1 MDQEIFPSQVFGTMS
16 NDRKVLDTSSR
27 DNNPREGVETTL
39 QRAEMQLAWAMEMAA
54 LAYWEFDIATAT
66 YTFNDRFYALLS
78 TSAER
83 EGGYEMA
90 AEVYAR
96 RFLPLEDQHFVLDTT
111 ARLLAASEQEPQVE
125 HRIIRR
131 DGEVR
136 HVAVRCGLVKDAA
149 GRTIGHRGVN
159 QDITE
164 RKREHERLLRS
175 ERMLQAVA
183 GSMPALIGQCNRDLV
198 CTFAYFA
205 QDEWLGRSAD
215 KVIGMRLQDLIG
227 DEQFRAVEAKI
238 REVLAG
244 GSHGYESKW
253 ENRDGTTKDCWVE
266 LVPDL
271 APDGTAE
278 GFFIFIA
285 DISELK
291 RKEDALRQS
300 EERFRSVVAAMVEG
314 VLVQRNDG
322 MIIDCNKQAAHILGT
337 TPDLV
342 MGKTSRDLRLNPLQ
356 ENGSRLAPEEE
367 PAMVA
372 VRTGERM
379 LNVVAGI
386 HRPDGSLRWINMNA
400 EPMLRPGES
409 RPYAAV
415 TTITDITERK
425 QAEESLRQS
434 EERFLRAQKME
445 AVGLLAG
452 GVAHD
457 FNNIMA
463 AVMLHL
469 GLLEEEPSLDPAT
482 KSSLKELQKNVQ
494 RGAALTRQ
502 LLAFSRQQAMEPKVL
517 DLRRLLQGLSKMLRR
532 LLGENIEL
540 SFTGPE
546 RLPLTRGDPGML
558 EQAVMNLCVN
568 ARDAMPNG
576 GRLILHLDAVE
587 VGAEAAAANPDARAG
602 CFLRLR
608 VTDNGCGMDAPTLR
622 RIFEPYFTTKEV
634 GKGTGLGLATVYGIV
649 KQHQGW
655 VEVQSAVGSGTTFRI
670 HLPTCAAA
678 AEDADAG
685 GDPRMTSG
693 GNEAVLL
700 VEDEGNVRAAAITA
714 LRRHGYRVFGAASG
728 PEALR
733 SWEKCR
739 GQIDLL
745 LTDVVMPG
753 GMNGRELAA
762 RLRRQKPDLKI
773 IICSGYSQ
781 DPNAPVSDPVEPAT
795 ILRKPFNIAQ
805 LLQAVQK
812 CLNGG

>member
-1 MDQEIFPSQVFGTMS
+1 
-16 NDRKVLDTSSR
+16 
-27 DNNPREGVETTL
+27 
-39 QRAEMQLAWAMEMAA
+39 
-54 LAYWEFDIATAT
+54 
-66 YTFNDRFYALLS
+66 
-78 TSAER
+78 
-83 EGGYEMA
+83 
-90 AEVYAR
+90 
-96 RFLPLEDQHFVLDTT
+96 
-111 ARLLAASEQEPQVE
+111 
-125 HRIIRR
+125 
-131 DGEVR
+131 
-136 HVAVRCGLVKDAA
+136 
-149 GRTIGHRGVN
+149 
-159 QDITE
+159 
-164 RKREHERLLRS
+164 
-175 ERMLQAVA
+175 
-183 GSMPALIGQCNRDLV
+183 LV
-198 CTFAYFA
+198 CTYAYFA
-205 QDEWLGRSAD
+205 HDKWFDKNAD
-215 KVIGMRLQDLIG
+215 QVIGMRMQDLIG
-227 DEQFRAVEAKI
+227 DERFRAVEPRI

-244 GSHGYESKW
+244 RRQGYESKW
-253 ENRDGTTKDCWVE
+253 ENPDGTNKDCWVE
-266 LVPDL
+266 IVQDL
-271 APDGTAE
+271 APDGAVV
-278 GFFIFIA
+278 GFYFFVA

-291 RKEDALRQS
+291 LKEDALRRS
-300 EERFRSVVAAMVEG
+300 EERFRSVIAAMAEG

-322 MIIDCNKQAAHILGT
+322 VIIDCNKQAAHILGA

-342 MGKTSRDLRLNPLQ
+342 MGRTSRDLKLNPLQ
-356 ENGSRLAPEEE
+356 ENGSPFAPENE
-367 PAMVA
+367 PAMIA
-372 VRTGERM
+372 IRSGERS
-379 LNVVAGI
+379 LNVVMGI
-386 HRPDGSLRWINMNA
+386 HRPDGSLRWINLNA
-400 EPMLRPGES
+400 EPMIRPGES
-409 RPYAAV
+409 QPYAAV
-415 TTITDITERK
+415 TTFSDITERK

-434 EERFLRAQKME
+434 EERFRRAQKME

-469 GLLEEEPSLDPAT
+469 GLLDEEPSLDPVT
-482 KSSLKELQKNVQ
+482 KSSLKELQRDVQ